1 MKMTGSTPPSLNLP
15 VEGGPVSTSEAS
27 PRTPRISSP
36 FGKKSYF
43 VANTV
48 PAGVTLSDRV
58 GMGNKDACQYV
69 LEAFSSQI
77 DAPSKDRFLELVALI
92 DANRANENADPAK
105 NTAGADDKRK
115 IELQRWAAG
124 QVEELLR
131 QGRR

>member
-1 MKMTGSTPPSLNLP
+1 
-15 VEGGPVSTSEAS
+15 
-27 PRTPRISSP
+27 
-36 FGKKSYF
+36 
-43 VANTV
+43 
-48 PAGVTLSDRV
+48 
-58 GMGNKDACQYV
+58 MGNKDACQYV